1 MNNMDSWWEKPRRIA
16 IVIDNEEWMLPWC
29 KQLVDEINSTG
40 DNAELC
46 RDIDQ
51 LTEKDVSFF
60 LSCHTI
66 VSESQLALSRKN
78 LLVHASDLP
87 RGRGMSPLTWQI
99 LEGLDN
105 IPVCLLE
112 AGARVDSGAVIY
124 RESLSFEGH
133 ELIDEMRERLGR
145 LSLDLCLRY
154 LSEADIPEGNEQQG
168 DASYYARRNAQDSEL
183 ETSSSLAEQF
193 DLLRVVDNQAYPAWF
208 EYRGHRYRL
217 RIDKI
222 SDEEE
227 PGT

>member
-1 MNNMDSWWEKPRRIA
+1 MDSWWNKPRRVA
-16 IVIDNEEWMLPWC
+16 VVIDNEEWMVPWC
-29 KQLVDEINSTG
+29 TQLVDEIQSNG

-51 LTEKDVSFF
+51 LTEQDVSFF
-60 LSCHTI
+60 LSCHSI
-66 VSESQLALSRKN
+66 VSEQQLALSRKN

-99 LEGLDN
+99 LEGLDD

-112 AGARVDSGAVIY
+112 AGAKVDTGAVVY
-124 RESLSFEGH
+124 RETLSLEGH
-133 ELIDEMRERLGR
+133 ELIDEMRQRLGR
-145 LSLDLCLRY
+145 MTLDLCLRY
-154 LSEADIPEGNEQQG
+154 LGEADVPQGEEQQG
-168 DASYYARRNAQDSEL
+168 DASYYARRNAKDSQL
-183 ETSSSLAEQF
+183 QTSSTLAEQF
-193 DLLRVVDNQAYPAWF
+193 NLLRVVDNQLYPAWF

-222 SDEEE
+222 GDEEE